1 MATLSES
8 RIKKLPIGRH
18 GDDATPGLQAVIG
31 KRAISFSFVYKR
43 NGKTQSV
50 SLGKYSDGLTLADAR
65 KEASRLHDRLRSG
78 EDPKKQIVAASFRK
92 SSTTT
97 FREAWDQ
104 YVDDHLST
112 RRNTEKE
119 ARLIERLAMPTLEN
133 RPLIAISKSDAR
145 DVVKAAMKSAAKFAN
160 AKAAKSGRPKRANAG
175 HYQGKNVQA
184 RLKAFFNWA
193 MDRDLVDS
201 NPFVRLGITFN
212 IESRERFLT
221 IAELERVLFVLKS
234 HPSPTYRALIHFL
247 LYTGMRDISEATAMR
262 FGWVDLKSGVET
274 VTVPADAAKNRKINT
289 AALCPRAARLIALMQ
304 ARAKE
309 QLEQEGRP
317 DSDLADQF
325 VFSSDGK
332 RQYSGLSKDKARLD
346 VKLEEHAEAIG
357 LTNIEHFTHHDLR
370 RSVATN
376 LAMLGVSE
384 ETIER
389 GVLRHL
395 PAGKSD
401 LKRTYGR
408 HEYVDEARIA
418 LTQLSEALH
427 DFEKEIAEIDRD
439 IKNAQREWL
448 KLSITERGLVKNY
461 DPIRRTHDGTDT
473 PGSRSLTN
481 EERALFSDPALADF
495 DRGHRGRKRRLGI
508 LPPSHQGRR
517 TTTRS

>member
-1 MATLSES
+1 MATLSEA
-8 RIKKLPIGRH
+8 RIMKLPIGRH

-50 SLGKYSDGLTLADAR
+50 SLGKYSDGLTLSDAR
-65 KEASRLHDRLRSG
+65 KEASRLHDRLRTG
-78 EDPKKQIVAASFRK
+78 DDPKAQIVAASSRK
-92 SSTTT
+92 SSTIT

-119 ARLIERLAMPTLEN
+119 AHLIERLAMPKLAN
-133 RPLIAISKSDAR
+133 RPMVAISKSDAR
-145 DVVKAAMKSAAKFAN
+145 DVVKSAIKSGAKGSN
-160 AKAAKSGRPKRANAG
+160 AKAAKSGRPPRANAG

-193 MDRDLVDS
+193 MDRDFVES

-212 IESRERFLT
+212 TESRERFLT
-221 IAELERVLFVLKS
+221 MAELERVLFVLKT

-262 FGWVDLKSGVET
+262 FGWVDLTSGAET
-274 VTVPADAAKNRKINT
+274 VTIPADAAKNRKVNT
-289 AALCPRAARLIALMQ
+289 AALCPRAARLIALLQ

-309 QLEQEGRP
+309 QLEEEGRP
-317 DSDLADQF
+317 ETDLDDLF
-325 VFSSDGK
+325 VFSSDGE
-332 RQYSGLSKDKARLD
+332 RRYSGLSKDKARLD
-346 VKLEEHAEAIG
+346 AKLEEHAEAIG
-357 LTNIEHFTHHDLR
+357 VPKIDHFTHHDLR

-427 DFEKEIAEIDRD
+427 HFEEVEEDIDKGIAR
-439 IKNAQREWL
+439 AQRQWL
-448 KLSITERGLVKNY
+448 ELSITERGLAKNY
-461 DPIRRTHDGTDT
+461 DPIKRTHDGIET
-473 PGSRSLTN
+473 PESSSLTN

-517 TTTRS
+517 TTAKS